1 MDRWPDGWTNNRTDG
16 RTHPLIEMRGAEDA
30 SKNNREWHNIKA
42 TYIQAMKLLIAVKM
56 WGPHVVGL
64 VQKQLRN
71 GVVE

>member
-1 MDRWPDGWTNNRTDG
+1 MGVGTIEKLEPLFIYGWDRT
-16 RTHPLIEMRGAEDA
+16 
-30 SKNNREWHNIKA
+30 KA